1 MINIDQEKWKISK
14 ADLPSKK
21 VLIEKW
27 LEIFN
32 RYTIDTYRVRFHS
45 SHSILVELIDLIAIS
60 KEFNVPPKHLQW
72 VGEEASVLLKDDP
85 VIPQIIKPYGV
96 LLGELNDKLNWENE
110 GAASN
115 IKYLLESVVGLL
127 NTSYLNSL
135 FEAIK
140 IKVKEGDQDS
150 IIKLVNRI
158 GSYLVSSELSPDF
171 LFTVGNSFF
180 KDDSLSFEEKL
191 DKFLE
196 SITPKEKTF
205 QVIIK
210 FELLYA
216 DSAPE
221 KILDIEISKNINP
234 KTKNPLEKSYLTGGD
249 YTYYATVDMKTKDL
263 YMAAIKS
270 VQQFESALDVYSY
283 GFPINKISIDPEV
296 LVYLDKE
303 RQIKKVGARPVLP
316 GFYRSDEQ
324 WFRTVN
330 EYTNQIYQNPRV
342 SNRTKDKIK
351 SALRYG
357 RQGRLSINI
366 EEKFMNFWIAFE
378 FLLRRSGYRNII
390 DPIIEFG
397 PKILSIY
404 HCRKILRD
412 LVENINRLKVSYSKN
427 IREKLDTCRQF
438 QSKEACLLA
447 ILRNQVDRQELL
459 EASQNSPLLQFR
471 IKQVADRFSSSEN
484 IWKSIQI
491 HEQIIR
497 WHLARIYRLRNR
509 IVHGGGHNLLI
520 NQLSSNLTS
529 YLFDTLN
536 EVVYQL
542 ANRES
547 WNSIEDVISAYAF
560 TYDTHTNRLKKDKT
574 SSIHLDEIIDPIKSL
589 IL

>member
-1 MINIDQEKWKISK
+1 LN
-14 ADLPSKK
+14 
-21 VLIEKW
+21 
-27 LEIFN
+27 
-32 RYTIDTYRVRFHS
+32 
-45 SHSILVELIDLIAIS
+45 
-60 KEFNVPPKHLQW
+60 EFNV
-72 VGEEASVLLKDDP
+72 
-85 VIPQIIKPYGV
+85 
-96 LLGELNDKLNWENE
+96 
-110 GAASN
+110 
-115 IKYLLESVVGLL
+115 VV
-127 NTSYLNSL
+127 
-135 FEAIK
+135 
-140 IKVKEGDQDS
+140 
-150 IIKLVNRI
+150 I
-158 GSYLVSSELSPDF
+158 GSYLISSELSPDF

-191 DKFLE
+191 ENFLE
-196 SITPKEKTF
+196 SISPNEKAF

-216 DSAPE
+216 DSVPE
-221 KILDIEISKNINP
+221 KILEIKINKNIKP
-234 KTKNPLEKSYLTGGD
+234 KTKIPLERSYLNGGD
-249 YTYYATVDMKTKDL
+249 YTYYATVEMRAKDL

-296 LVYLDKE
+296 LVYLDKG

-509 IVHGGGHNLLI
+509 IVHGGEHNLLI

-542 ANRES
+542 ASRES

-560 TYDTHTNRLKKDKT
+560 TYDTFTNRLKKDKM
-574 SSIHLDEIIDPIKSL
+574 SSISLDEIVDPIKSL
-589 IL
+589 MA